1 MTFVGRMLVVVIL
14 ALSFLF
20 MGFAAAVYTAQSNWM
35 VKAKKADTE
44 LANAK
49 RDLQSVRDEMERA
62 RTADKA
68 RFDELDN
75 KYKTLEGEINR
86 VQQENASVNKDN
98 KDVKTILDTEREVAR
113 LNSDEAK
120 ERISESMLQ
129 RGKNSELFQSR
140 NEVFAQLKAA
150 EDKLFA
156 MELQQQQ
163 FIEKHNQVLKELAI
177 KNAFLASKDLPTDPK
192 QMTATT
198 IPPTDVEGVVL
209 DYRKAERGKN
219 ELVEISLG
227 SDDDLRIGHVLTVYN
242 DDKYLGQIKLL
253 EVTPD
258 RSVGLVVK
266 KAKNTTIKKGD
277 NVSTKL

>member
-35 VKAKKADTE
+35 VKARKADTD

-49 RDLQSVRDEMERA
+49 RDLQTVRDEMERA

-68 RFDELDN
+68 RYDELDN

-86 VQQENASVNKDN
+86 VQQENTSLNKDN

-113 LNSDEAK
+113 LNSAEAQ

-129 RGKNSELFQSR
+129 RGKNSELYLSR

-150 EDKLFA
+150 EDRLFA
-156 MELQQQQ
+156 MELQRQQ
-163 FIEKHNQVLKELAI
+163 FEEKHNQVLKELAV
-177 KNAFLASKDLPTDPK
+177 KNAFLASKGLPTDPK

-209 DYRKAERGKN
+209 DYRKAERGQN

-266 KAKNTTIKKGD
+266 KAKNTTIRKGD

>member
-98 KDVKTILDTEREVAR
+98 KDVKMILDTEREVAR